1 MHVYPSGSQ
10 PLRHNPGER
19 NTAWK
24 PNNLLPAAKR
34 SNGNALPMT
43 TASEP
48 LRERRPLSS

>member
-19 NTAWK
+19 TTAWK
-24 PNNLLPAAKR
+24 PNDLLPAGHG

-48 LRERRPLSS
+48 FKERRPLVS